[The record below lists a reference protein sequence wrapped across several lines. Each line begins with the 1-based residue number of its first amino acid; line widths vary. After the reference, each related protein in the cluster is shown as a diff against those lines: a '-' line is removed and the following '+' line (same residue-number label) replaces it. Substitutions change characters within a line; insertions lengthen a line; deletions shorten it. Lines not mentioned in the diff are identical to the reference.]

1 MSLQRNPEVPKPTCH
16 GWVRTEVGSLKIDW
30 MHGHAAPDA
39 VLELL
44 ACQCKR
50 ECLQERCPCLV
61 NGLKCTYMCRLQTC
75 GNRKED
81 DSYDAPEYE
90 SECSDLD
97 EAEY

>member
-1 MSLQRNPEVPKPTCH
+1 
-16 GWVRTEVGSLKIDW
+16 

-44 ACQCKR
+44 SWQCKR
-50 ECLQERCPCLV
+50 ECLQEQSPCLD
-61 NGLKCTYMCRLQTC
+61 NGHKCTYMCRLQTC

-81 DSYDAPEYE
+81 DGYVAPKND